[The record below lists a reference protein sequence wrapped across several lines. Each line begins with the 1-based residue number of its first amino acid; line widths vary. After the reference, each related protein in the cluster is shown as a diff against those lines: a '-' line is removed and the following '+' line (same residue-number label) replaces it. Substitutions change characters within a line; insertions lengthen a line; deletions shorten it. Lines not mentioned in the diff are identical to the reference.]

1 MNDFGLYIIL
11 TNPTISYTKAAEICV
26 KHKIKYL
33 QLREKEMPDK
43 DLLQL
48 AKDIQS
54 ICKGSN
60 TKFIV
65 NDNIAIAKLS
75 NADGVHLGQDD
86 LSKED
91 AIRILNNKIIG
102 LSTHS
107 ISQAQIALQKKPNY
121 IGFGPLFATPT
132 KKKPDPVVGLSPIND
147 VLKMSD
153 EYGIPVVGIG
163 GINDTNISDV
173 LDAGIRNVAL

>member
-75 NADGVHLGQDD
+75 NADGVHL
-86 LSKED
+86 
-91 AIRILNNKIIG
+91 
-102 LSTHS
+102 
-107 ISQAQIALQKKPNY
+107 
-121 IGFGPLFATPT
+121 
-132 KKKPDPVVGLSPIND
+132 
-147 VLKMSD
+147 
-153 EYGIPVVGIG
+153 
-163 GINDTNISDV
+163 
-173 LDAGIRNVAL
+173 